1 MSRKK
6 PDPEPDLFSS
16 VPPRE
21 TFAAFPTLDAFPE
34 QAIAFLTGKGAAVPE
49 PTAPRA
55 APHLAAVASVAAPA
69 VVRAEAPEAKPVS
82 KPHTKPEK
90 KPISQPV
97 VRPAT
102 APACQSVS
110 QSVSPTENQPDS
122 RDENRTASPSASLS
136 PAQQAP
142 QPATLQASPS
152 ESPSHSQSGSRTVDD
167 GAGPSVSPSASP
179 SQSPTFSPFPCLS
192 GPGDRLNA
200 NQRGVLDFLLRA
212 RPYIV
217 KFRDIAAALGMREAT
232 VRTILRRL
240 AALGILT
247 FKKARDGNIQGVRL
261 EFHQA
266 VLAQYGCDLST
277 SQTVSLSPSL
287 FAGLTMPESASR
299 TVSLTQDQTVGQTTS
314 SPAPHQAGQQ
324 AGQPATPSASL
335 RLDRKDL
342 SILPENA
349 FGWDDAFLAMMWPA
363 VHKAGFR
370 VEQIRQAVA
379 ARARLDKALDMES
392 VRLSLERADWELET
406 TGRLTEL
413 GSGEAVKNPQAYVF
427 TALARWGM
435 LRAHPDYVS
444 REEVEAAA
452 AAEELKRRRAAAA
465 RLEDARFEAWR
476 ASLGEEDLARALA
489 GCPGGPKE
497 QWLRNYWRKHGSAV
511 RDG

>member
-34 QAIAFLTGKGAAVPE
+34 QAIAFLTGKGQAVPE
-49 PTAPRA
+49 PVAPRP
-55 APHLAAVASVAAPA
+55 APHPAAVAPAAAPVPA
-69 VVRAEAPEAKPVS
+69 VVRRAAPEIKPVS
-82 KPHTKPEK
+82 RPHTKPER
-90 KPISQPV
+90 KPVSKSV
-97 VRPAT
+97 SRPAT
-102 APACQSVS
+102 PSAGQPVSPA
-110 QSVSPTENQPDS
+110 VSPTKDQPDS
-122 RDENRTASPSASLS
+122 REENRTASLS
-136 PAQQAP
+136 PAQAACQKAT
-142 QPATLQASPS
+142 QPASLS
-152 ESPSHSQSGSRTVDD
+152 ESQTYSQSDSRTTDD
-167 GAGPSVSPSASP
+167 GTGLSPNP
-179 SQSPTFSPFPCLS
+179 SQSQSQDRTFSPFPGLA

-266 VLAQYGCDLST
+266 VLAQYGCNLSA
-277 SQTVSLSPSL
+277 SQTASLSCRRSEDRTL
-287 FAGLTMPESASR
+287 PEL
-299 TVSLTQDQTVGQTTS
+299 VGQTVGQTVS
-314 SPAPHQAGQQ
+314 RPDGPAAPLQ
-324 AGQPATPSASL
+324 AGQPADPTASL
-335 RLDRKDL
+335 RIERENL
-342 SILPENA
+342 SITAENA
-349 FGWDDAFLAMMWPA
+349 FGWDDDFLAMMWPA
-363 VHKAGFR
+363 VRKAGFR
-370 VEQIRQAVA
+370 VEQIRQAAA
-379 ARARLDKALDMES
+379 ARARLDKELDMES
-392 VRLSLERADWELET
+392 VRLSLDRADWELET

-444 REEVEAAA
+444 REETEAAS
-452 AAEELKRRRAAAA
+452 AAEELKRRREAAAK
-465 RLEDARFEAWR
+465 LEEARFEHWR
-476 ASLGEEDLARALA
+476 ASLGEEDLARAMA
-489 GCPGGPKE
+489 GCPGGPRE
-497 QWLRNYWRKHGSAV
+497 QWLRNYWRRHGSGV
-511 RDG
+511 QGG

>member
-34 QAIAFLTGKGAAVPE
+34 QAIAFLTGKGGAAE
-49 PTAPRA
+49 PVAPRA
-55 APHLAAVASVAAPA
+55 APLAGGAAAPA
-69 VVRAEAPEAKPVS
+69 VARVAAPEMKPVS
-82 KPHTKPEK
+82 KPHGKPEK
-90 KPISQPV
+90 KPVSRPDI
-97 VRPAT
+97 RPAGQ
-102 APACQSVS
+102 PAEQSVS
-110 QSVSPTENQPDS
+110 QPVGQTDGQPVSQGENP
-122 RDENRTASPSASLS
+122 TASLPASLS
-136 PAQQAP
+136 PAHQAGLPAAQQAS
-142 QPATLQASPS
+142 LS
-152 ESPSHSQSGSRTVDD
+152 EGRTGSRTGSRTAD
-167 GAGPSVSPSASP
+167 AGTGLSASP
-179 SQSPTFSPFPCLS
+179 TASLSPGQTFSPFPGLS

-266 VLAQYGCDLST
+266 VLAQYGCDLSA
-277 SQTVSLSPSL
+277 SQTISLSKSPSL
-287 FAGLTMPESASR
+287 SHVEDLTAPELCGPNVGHTASR
-299 TVSLTQDQTVGQTTS
+299 TTGQ
-314 SPAPHQAGQQ
+314 PAGPAAAPQAGQT
-324 AGQPATPSASL
+324 ADQPADPSPSL
-335 RLDRKDL
+335 REERKDL

-349 FGWDDAFLAMMWPA
+349 FGWDDDFLAMMWPA
-363 VHKAGFR
+363 VRKAGFR
-370 VEQIRQAVA
+370 VEQIRQAAA

-392 VRLSLERADWELET
+392 VRLSLDRADWELET

-444 REEVEAAA
+444 REEAEAAS
-452 AAEELKRRRAAAA
+452 AAEELKRRREAAAK
-465 RLEDARFEAWR
+465 LEEARFESWR

-489 GCPGGPKE
+489 GCPGGPRE
-497 QWLRNYWRKHGSAV
+497 QWLRNYWRKMQT
-511 RDG
+511 RQ

>member
-34 QAIAFLTGKGAAVPE
+34 QAIAFLTGKGAAE
-49 PTAPRA
+49 PVAPRP
-55 APHLAAVASVAAPA
+55 APQAPA
-69 VVRAEAPEAKPVS
+69 VARAAAPETRPVS
-82 KPHTKPEK
+82 RPHVKPEK
-90 KPISQPV
+90 KPVTKPV
-97 VRPAT
+97 SRPA
-102 APACQSVS
+102 AQPAG
-110 QSVSPTENQPDS
+110 QSVSPPVSPPGNQPDGQPDS
-122 RDENRTASPSASLS
+122 RGENRTASPSASLS
-136 PAQQAP
+136 PAQQAC
-142 QPATLQASPS
+142 QPARQPASLSEDPTRSLS
-152 ESPSHSQSGSRTVDD
+152 ESHTPDG
-167 GAGPSVSPSASP
+167 GAGLSASPSAS
-179 SQSPTFSPFPCLS
+179 QSPNRTFSPFPGLS

-200 NQRGVLDFLLRA
+200 NQRGVLEFLLRA

-240 AALGILT
+240 AALGILA

-266 VLAQYGCDLST
+266 VLAQYGCDLSA
-277 SQTVSLSPSL
+277 SQAAGLSWSLSASHSEGRTP
-287 FAGLTMPESASR
+287 PEPDSR
-299 TVSLTQDQTVGQTTS
+299 TVGHTEGPTTS
-314 SPAPHQAGQQ
+314 PSESRTAALQ
-324 AGQPATPSASL
+324 AGQPAGQPAATAASL
-335 RLDRKDL
+335 RKEREDL
-342 SILPENA
+342 SLFPENA
-349 FGWDDAFLAMMWPA
+349 FGWDDEFLAMMWPA
-363 VHKAGFR
+363 VRKAGFR

-392 VRLSLERADWELET
+392 VRVSLDRADWELET

-444 REEVEAAA
+444 REEVEAASA
-452 AAEELKRRRAAAA
+452 AAELKRRREAAAK
-465 RLEDARFEAWR
+465 LEEARFESWR

-497 QWLRNYWRKHGSAV
+497 QWLRNYWRRHGQ
-511 RDG
+511 GG

>member
-34 QAIAFLTGKGAAVPE
+34 QAIAFLTGKGAAAE
-49 PTAPRA
+49 PVAPRL
-55 APHLAAVASVAAPA
+55 APQTAAVPAASPPMARA
-69 VVRAEAPEAKPVS
+69 VAPEIKPVS
-82 KPHTKPEK
+82 KPHGKPERRSVS
-90 KPISQPV
+90 KPINRSVSQP
-97 VRPAT
+97 AG
-102 APACQSVS
+102 QSVS
-110 QSVSPTENQPDS
+110 QPVGQTDGQPHSPGENP
-122 RDENRTASPSASLS
+122 TASLAASLS
-136 PAQQAP
+136 PAQQAG
-142 QPATLQASPS
+142 QPASQKASPS
-152 ESPSHSQSGSRTVDD
+152 VGRTQDQSENRTADE
-167 GAGPSVSPSASP
+167 GAGLSASLTP
-179 SQSPTFSPFPCLS
+179 SLSPDRTFSPFPGLA

-200 NQRGVLDFLLRA
+200 NQRAVLDFLLRA

-266 VLAQYGCDLST
+266 VLAQYGYDL
-277 SQTVSLSPSL
+277 
-287 FAGLTMPESASR
+287 SASR
-299 TVSLTQDQTVGQTTS
+299 TESLSPNPFASRSEGRTPPESVGQPVGQSPSLTASQPVG
-314 SPAPHQAGQQ
+314 PAAALQ
-324 AGQPATPSASL
+324 AGQPAGQEANSAASL
-335 RLDRKDL
+335 RKDREDL
-342 SILPENA
+342 SILPEKA
-349 FGWDDAFLAMMWPA
+349 FGWDDDFLAMMWPA
-363 VHKAGFR
+363 VRKAGFR
-370 VEQIRQAVA
+370 VEQIRQAAA

-392 VRLSLERADWELET
+392 VRLSLDRADWELET

-413 GSGEAVKNPQAYVF
+413 TSGEAVKNPQAYVF

-444 REEVEAAA
+444 REEVEAASA
-452 AAEELKRRRAAAA
+452 SAELKRRREAAAK
-465 RLEDARFEAWR
+465 LEEARFESWR

-497 QWLRNYWRKHGSAV
+497 QWLRNYWRKMQT
-511 RDG
+511 RQ

>member
-34 QAIAFLTGKGAAVPE
+34 QAIAFLTGKGAAE
-49 PTAPRA
+49 PVAPRA
-55 APHLAAVASVAAPA
+55 EPHLAAVASAAAPA
-69 VVRAEAPEAKPVS
+69 VERGAASEAKPVS
-82 KPHTKPEK
+82 KPYTKPEK
-90 KPISQPV
+90 RPV
-97 VRPAT
+97 TKSVSRSAT
-102 APACQSVS
+102 PPVGQSVS
-110 QSVSPTENQPDS
+110 QPVGQTDSQGENP
-122 RDENRTASPSASLS
+122 TASLPASLS
-136 PAQQAP
+136 PAHQAGQPAAQQAN
-142 QPATLQASPS
+142 PS
-152 ESPSHSQSGSRTVDD
+152 EGRTRSLTESRTADD
-167 GAGPSVSPSASP
+167 GAGLSASP
-179 SQSPTFSPFPCLS
+179 TASLSPDRTFSPFPGIS

-200 NQRGVLDFLLRA
+200 NQRAVLEFLLRV

-240 AALGILT
+240 AALGIIT

-277 SQTVSLSPSL
+277 SQTIGLSQDLSLSRFERLTTSELCDPTVGHTASRTTGQPASPAAAPQAGQTADQPADPSPSL
-287 FAGLTMPESASR
+287 REE
-299 TVSLTQDQTVGQTTS
+299 
-314 SPAPHQAGQQ
+314 
-324 AGQPATPSASL
+324 
-335 RLDRKDL
+335 RKDL

-349 FGWDDAFLAMMWPA
+349 FGWDDDFLAMMWPA
-363 VHKAGFR
+363 VRKAGFR
-370 VEQIRQAVA
+370 VEQIRQAAA

-392 VRLSLERADWELET
+392 VRLSLDRADWELET

-444 REEVEAAA
+444 REEAEAAS
-452 AAEELKRRRAAAA
+452 AAEELKRRREAAAK
-465 RLEDARFEAWR
+465 LEEARFEHWR
-476 ASLGEEDLARALA
+476 ASLGEEELARAMA
-489 GCPGGPKE
+489 GCPGGPRE
-497 QWLRNYWRKHGSAV
+497 QWLRNYWRRHGQ
-511 RDG
+511 GG

>member
-1 MSRKK
+1 VSRKK

-49 PTAPRA
+49 PTAPQAPA
-55 APHLAAVASVAAPA
+55 AAAAVARAA
-69 VVRAEAPEAKPVS
+69 VPEIKPVS
-82 KPHTKPEK
+82 RPQSKPDK
-90 KPISQPV
+90 KPISK
-97 VRPAT
+97 PAF
-102 APACQSVS
+102 QSAG
-110 QSVSPTENQPDS
+110 QSVSPPVSPSAGQPDS
-122 RDENRTASPSASLS
+122 HAENPTASPSASRS
-136 PAQQAP
+136 PAQQAG
-142 QPATLQASPS
+142 QPATQPASLSAGPTRSPS
-152 ESPSHSQSGSRTVDD
+152 ESRTLD
-167 GAGPSVSPSASP
+167 GRAGPSVSPSS
-179 SQSPTFSPFPCLS
+179 SQSPDRTFSPFPGLS

-261 EFHQA
+261 EYHQA
-266 VLAQYGCDLST
+266 VLAQYGCDLSA
-277 SQTVSLSPSL
+277 SQTASPSWSP
-287 FAGLTMPESASR
+287 AVSHTDGLALPVTI
-299 TVSLTQDQTVGQTTS
+299 DQTVGHTASLTASQPDC
-314 SPAPHQAGQQ
+314 PAAALQ
-324 AGQPATPSASL
+324 AGQPASQPADPAASL
-335 RLDRKDL
+335 RKDREDL

-349 FGWDDAFLAMMWPA
+349 FGWDDEFLAMMWPA
-363 VHKAGFR
+363 VRKAGFR

-392 VRLSLERADWELET
+392 VRISLDRADWELET

-444 REEVEAAA
+444 REEAEAAS
-452 AAEELKRRRAAAA
+452 AAEELKRRREAAAK
-465 RLEDARFEAWR
+465 LEEALFENWR
-476 ASLGEEDLARALA
+476 ANLGEDELARALA

-497 QWLRNYWRKHGSAV
+497 QWLRNYWRRHGQ
-511 RDG
+511 GG